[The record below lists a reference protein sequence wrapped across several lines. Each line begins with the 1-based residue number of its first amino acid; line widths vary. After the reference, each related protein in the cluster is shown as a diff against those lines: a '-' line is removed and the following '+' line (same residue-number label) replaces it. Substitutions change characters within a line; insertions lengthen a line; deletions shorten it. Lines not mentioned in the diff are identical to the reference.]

1 MHEFE
6 KHPDLPPPTSQMGV
20 VGWLRKNLFSSIPNS
35 IMTVIALYLLYLTI
49 PAMVEWALINADW
62 VGSSREACSSDGACW
77 VFIYARINQFL
88 YGFYPVEEQWRVNL
102 GAAIFVVSLL
112 LLVIRGVPGK
122 AWIGGFTLLI
132 FPVIAF
138 FLFSGGIFGLEKIST
153 SNWGGLMLTLI
164 LSTVGIV
171 AALPFGILLA
181 LGRRSDMPIVRA
193 LCVSYIEL
201 WRGVPLITVLFMAS
215 VMLPLFL
222 PSGVNFDKL
231 LRALVGIA
239 LFQSAYV
246 AEVVRGGLQAIAKGQ
261 SEAAASLGLNYRK
274 TMALIVLPQALK
286 VVIPGLVVTFI
297 ELFKDTTLVSI
308 ISLFDLLGIVQSA
321 LTDPSWLGFAIEGYV
336 FAGLLYWVF
345 CFGMSRYSM
354 HLERR
359 FETGH
364 KGS

>member
-1 MHEFE
+1 MSDFE
-6 KHPDLPPPTSQMGV
+6 THPDLPPPASEFGV
-20 VGWLRKNLFSSIPNS
+20 LGWLRKNLFSTTANS
-35 IMTVIALYLLYLTI
+35 IMTLIAVYLLYLTI
-49 PAMVEWALINADW
+49 PPIIEWTLIDADW
-62 VGSSREACSSDGACW
+62 AGTNREACTSGGACW

-88 YGFYPVEEQWRVNL
+88 YGFYPVDEQWRVNL
-102 GAAIFVVSLL
+102 AAIIFVISLL
-112 LLVIRGVPGK
+112 LLMIPGVPGK
-122 AWIGGFTLLI
+122 IWISVFTLFI

-138 FLFSGGIFGLEKIST
+138 FLFHGGMFDLKEVST

-171 AALPFGILLA
+171 AALPLGILLA
-181 LGRRSDMPIVRA
+181 LGRRSDMPIVKA
-193 LCVSYIEL
+193 VCASYIEL

-222 PSGVNFDKL
+222 PAGVDFDKL
-231 LRALVGIA
+231 VRALVGIA
-239 LFQSAYV
+239 MFQSAYV
-246 AEVVRGGLQAIAKGQ
+246 AEVVRGGLQAIPRGQ
-261 SEAAASLGLNYRK
+261 GEAAASLGLSYSK

-286 VVIPGLVVTFI
+286 IVIPGLVVTFI

-345 CFGMSRYSM
+345 CFGISRYSI

-364 KGS
+364 KRI

>member
-1 MHEFE
+1 MKDFE
-6 KHPDLPPPTSQMGV
+6 ALPDLPPPTSEVGV
-20 VGWLRKNLFSSIPNS
+20 VGWLRKNLFSSIANS
-35 IMTVIALYLLYLTI
+35 IMTLVAVYLLYLSI
-49 PAMVEWALINADW
+49 PPMVEWALINADW
-62 VGSSREACSSDGACW
+62 TGSSREACTSGGACW

-88 YGFYPVEEQWRVNL
+88 YGFYPPEEQWRVNL
-102 GAAIFVVSLL
+102 AAAIFVISLL
-112 LLVIRGVPGK
+112 WLVIRGLPGK
-122 AWIGGFTLLI
+122 AWIGAFTLFI

-138 FLFSGGIFGLEKIST
+138 FLFHGGIFNLPVVAT

-181 LGRRSDMPIVRA
+181 LGRRSDMPIVKA
-193 LCVSYIEL
+193 VCVSFIEL

-222 PSGVNFDKL
+222 PAGVDFDKL
-231 LRALVGIA
+231 VRALVGIA
-239 LFQSAYV
+239 MFQSAYV
-246 AEVVRGGLQAIAKGQ
+246 AEVVRGGLQAIPKGQ
-261 SEAAASLGLNYRK
+261 REAAASLGLNYPK

-286 VVIPGLVVTFI
+286 MVIPGLVVTFI

-321 LTDPSWLGFAIEGYV
+321 LTDPSWLGFALEGYA

-345 CFGMSRYSM
+345 CFGISRYSM

-359 FETGH
+359 FETGY
-364 KGS
+364 KRT